1 MRFSGAEQWA
11 VPPGRCLPDGHHR
24 HAHKSFLHITARL
37 QGGGLLGDYLED
49 LKASPPRC
57 SRHLTRTHRHR
68 PGAVRLRSHEGDSA
82 VSWGGR
88 RGGAVGQSDRCEKLL
103 SPLVTTARY
112 PWKQLEPALNT
123 GLRRLPLSWE
133 RTLPQPAV
141 LLPENGDRRQPTR
154 GPAPGPSPALPSAP
168 PCPGMLCR
176 RNAHSPGATPESSPE
191 PGFLSSGTPTRHQ
204 SRWSPLPQAQSALRG
219 KGQTLTAS

>member
-1 MRFSGAEQWA
+1 M
-11 VPPGRCLPDGHHR
+11 PPGRCLPDGHHR

-103 SPLVTTARY
+103 SPLVTTTRY

-123 GLRRLPLSWE
+123 GPQHRPSGGSHSRGSAPSPSPQFCSQRTETGGSRLGV
-133 RTLPQPAV
+133 LPQSPPQPCPLPRLALGCSAEGTHTVLGPPRNPAQN
-141 LLPENGDRRQPTR
+141 LASSP
-154 GPAPGPSPALPSAP
+154 PGPPHDISPDGLY
-168 PCPGMLCR
+168 CPR
-176 RNAHSPGATPESSPE
+176 P
-191 PGFLSSGTPTRHQ
+191 
-204 SRWSPLPQAQSALRG
+204 SPL
-219 KGQTLTAS
+219 